1 MKPVRKKFD
10 RALYEAYD
18 TKAKHAL
25 RRHLV
30 GRGHYVFDKKE
41 DYFVDVVS
49 SKGGNTYYNEAE
61 VKLAWEGD
69 WPSDWAEIRIPERK
83 TRLLEKYKS
92 EKGFLNFYIFDKNLE
107 QVWRIRDTSLTKE
120 RLREAK
126 GRYIQKGE
134 QFYHIPYSEAE
145 LIKLDT

>member
-1 MKPVRKKFD
+1 MKPVRKRFD

-18 TKAKHAL
+18 TKAKEAL
-25 RRHLV
+25 HKHLLD
-30 GRGHYVFDKKE
+30 RGHEVEPKEE
-41 DYFVDVVS
+41 DYYVDVVS
-49 SKGGNTYYNEAE
+49 AKNGNTYYNEAE
-61 VKLAWEGD
+61 VKIAWEGS
-69 WPSDWAEIRIPERK
+69 WPTDWAEIRIPERK

-134 QFYHIPYSEAE
+134 QFYHIPYTEAE

>member
-18 TKAKHAL
+18 TKAKEAL
-25 RRHLV
+25 QTHLV
-30 GRGHYVFDKKE
+30 GRGHTVEDKEE
-41 DYFVDVVS
+41 DYYVDVVS
-49 SKGGNTYYNEAE
+49 FKNGNTYYNEAE
-61 VKLAWEGD
+61 VKIAWEGD
-69 WPSDWAEIRIPERK
+69 WPPDWAEIRIPERK